1 MGWGLIG
8 EISLDRRLDWIYEEN
23 MVQTATVQNADRM
36 MLSIKASFD
45 GLNVSFADGLV
56 ASAPW
61 GSIREVDSLSDVA
74 SIELDSPYEALIRTA
89 RGEVAEIPWDF
100 ARHFGDAEYRD
111 RIEESALRGQ
121 RRFAERLRG
130 LRRDAGLSQQQLA
143 GLSGVGMATIA
154 RIEAAGQSPRLATM
168 RKLAVAMGVPVQ
180 ALMMDD
186 WAEYGE

>member
-1 MGWGLIG
+1 M
-8 EISLDRRLDWIYEEN
+8 
-23 MVQTATVQNADRM
+23 
-36 MLSIKASFD
+36 
-45 GLNVSFADGLV
+45 
-56 ASAPW
+56 PW
-61 GSIREVDSLSDVA
+61 DSIREVDSLSDVA
-74 SIELDSPYEALIRTA
+74 SIELDGPYEALIRTK
-89 RGEVAEIPWDF
+89 RGVVAEIPWDF